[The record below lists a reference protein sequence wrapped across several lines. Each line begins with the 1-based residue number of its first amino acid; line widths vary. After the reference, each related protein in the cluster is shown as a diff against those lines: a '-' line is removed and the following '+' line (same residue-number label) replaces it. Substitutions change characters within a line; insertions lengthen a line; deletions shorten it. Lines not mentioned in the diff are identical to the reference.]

1 MKGIKFSLIDY
12 VWMVHVVYIFL
23 YGSDKVKSADML
35 SYDFR
40 SHICDENMRCRNV
53 NHATKMNMEFPPR
66 NVVSTMSLKEVI
78 SKIIGD
84 AFVGVWSVSIAGDIF
99 LDLYTSL
106 ELLL

>member
-35 SYDFR
+35 SYDFC

-53 NHATKMNMEFPPR
+53 LQEKVRMY
-66 NVVSTMSLKEVI
+66 VSENSYSLTIMQLK
-78 SKIIGD
+78 
-84 AFVGVWSVSIAGDIF
+84 
-99 LDLYTSL
+99 
-106 ELLL
+106 

>member
-1 MKGIKFSLIDY
+1 
-12 VWMVHVVYIFL
+12 
-23 YGSDKVKSADML
+23 
-35 SYDFR
+35 
-40 SHICDENMRCRNV
+40 
-53 NHATKMNMEFPPR
+53 MNMEFPPR

>member
-53 NHATKMNMEFPPR
+53 LQEKVRMY
-66 NVVSTMSLKEVI
+66 VSENSYSLTIMQLK
-78 SKIIGD
+78 
-84 AFVGVWSVSIAGDIF
+84 
-99 LDLYTSL
+99 
-106 ELLL
+106 